1 MEFARYH
8 PAINLLYFTAVLTGT
23 ILFRQ
28 PVFLCLSYVCAFLY
42 LLKLRGLRALIPGL
56 GLLPLALL
64 YALWYGSY
72 HHFGLT
78 VLGVNFIGNQVTL
91 ESFLCGGTWAMV
103 CVAAVLWM
111 GCVHAVFTTD
121 KIVYLLGRV
130 SPHLSLYLSILL
142 RTVPRLNKQRQ
153 RIELAQRGIGRGK
166 GQGNIFQ
173 RMRNALRR
181 GSILLTWLIEGIVT
195 TSDSMRCRGCSLRG
209 RTAYSLYRFD
219 GRDRSFVIGL
229 CTLVCVLLMA
239 LLLDQ
244 TMIRFAPQVVM
255 MPITPMSCL
264 FYAAWAALC
273 LLPRCWS
280 SWVRVASAICSRR
293 RSDFFLRPLLYRS
306 FGYSIIV

>member
-229 CTLVCVLLMA
+229 CSLICVLLMA

-264 FYAAWAALC
+264 FYTAWAALC
-273 LLPRCWS
+273 LLPP
-280 SWVRVASAICSRR
+280 V
-293 RSDFFLRPLLYRS
+293 LELLGARQ
-306 FGYSIIV
+306 FRHLQQAAL

>member
-142 RTVPRLNKQRQ
+142 RTAPRLNKQRQ

-229 CTLVCVLLMA
+229 CFLICVLLMA

-273 LLPRCWS
+273 LLPP
-280 SWVRVASAICSRR
+280 VLELLGARR
-293 RSDFFLRPLLYRS
+293 FRHLQQAAL
-306 FGYSIIV
+306 

>member
-42 LLKLRGLRALIPGL
+42 LLKLRGPRALIPGL

-229 CTLVCVLLMA
+229 CSLICVLLMA

-273 LLPRCWS
+273 LLPP
-280 SWVRVASAICSRR
+280 VLELLGARR
-293 RSDFFLRPLLYRS
+293 FRHLQQAAL
-306 FGYSIIV
+306 

>member
-219 GRDRSFVIGL
+219 GRDRSLVIGL
-229 CTLVCVLLMA
+229 CSLICVLLMA

-273 LLPRCWS
+273 LLPP
-280 SWVRVASAICSRR
+280 VLELLGARR
-293 RSDFFLRPLLYRS
+293 FRHLQQAAL
-306 FGYSIIV
+306 

>member
-130 SPHLSLYLSILL
+130 SPHLSLYLSIFL

-229 CTLVCVLLMA
+229 CSLICVLLMA

-273 LLPRCWS
+273 LLPP
-280 SWVRVASAICSRR
+280 VLELLGARR
-293 RSDFFLRPLLYRS
+293 FRHLQQAAL
-306 FGYSIIV
+306 

>member
-219 GRDRSFVIGL
+219 GRDRAFVIGL
-229 CTLVCVLLMA
+229 CSLICVLLMA

-273 LLPRCWS
+273 LLPP
-280 SWVRVASAICSRR
+280 VLELLGARR
-293 RSDFFLRPLLYRS
+293 FRHLQQAAF
-306 FGYSIIV
+306 

>member
-64 YALWYGSY
+64 FALWYGSY

-173 RMRNALRR
+173 RMRNTLRR

-229 CTLVCVLLMA
+229 CSLICVLLMA

-273 LLPRCWS
+273 LLPP
-280 SWVRVASAICSRR
+280 VLELLGARR
-293 RSDFFLRPLLYRS
+293 FRHLQQAAL
-306 FGYSIIV
+306 

>member
-173 RMRNALRR
+173 RMCNALRR

-229 CTLVCVLLMA
+229 CSLVCVLLMA

-273 LLPRCWS
+273 LLPP
-280 SWVRVASAICSRR
+280 VLELLGARR
-293 RSDFFLRPLLYRS
+293 FRHLQQAAL
-306 FGYSIIV
+306 

>member
-103 CVAAVLWM
+103 CVAVVLWM

-229 CTLVCVLLMA
+229 CSLVCVLLMA

-273 LLPRCWS
+273 LLPP
-280 SWVRVASAICSRR
+280 VLELLGARR
-293 RSDFFLRPLLYRS
+293 FRHLQQTAF
-306 FGYSIIV
+306 

>member
-42 LLKLRGLRALIPGL
+42 LLKLRGLRALISGL

-273 LLPRCWS
+273 LLPP
-280 SWVRVASAICSRR
+280 VLELLGARR
-293 RSDFFLRPLLYRS
+293 FRHLQQAAF
-306 FGYSIIV
+306 

>member
-229 CTLVCVLLMA
+229 CILVCVLLMA
-239 LLLDQ
+239 FLLDQ

-255 MPITPMSCL
+255 MPITPISCL

-273 LLPRCWS
+273 LLPP
-280 SWVRVASAICSRR
+280 VLELLGARR
-293 RSDFFLRPLLYRS
+293 FRHLQQAAF
-306 FGYSIIV
+306 

>member
-103 CVAAVLWM
+103 CVAVVLWM

-229 CTLVCVLLMA
+229 CSLICVLLMA

-273 LLPRCWS
+273 LLPP
-280 SWVRVASAICSRR
+280 VLELLGARR
-293 RSDFFLRPLLYRS
+293 FRHLQQAAL
-306 FGYSIIV
+306 

>member
-91 ESFLCGGTWAMV
+91 ESFLCGGIWAMV

-219 GRDRSFVIGL
+219 SRDRSFVIGL
-229 CTLVCVLLMA
+229 CSLICVLLMA

-273 LLPRCWS
+273 LLPP
-280 SWVRVASAICSRR
+280 VLELLGARR
-293 RSDFFLRPLLYRS
+293 FRHLQQTAL
-306 FGYSIIV
+306 

>member
-173 RMRNALRR
+173 RMRNTLRR

-273 LLPRCWS
+273 LLPP
-280 SWVRVASAICSRR
+280 VLELLGARR
-293 RSDFFLRPLLYRS
+293 FRHLQQAAL
-306 FGYSIIV
+306 

>member
-64 YALWYGSY
+64 FALWYGSY

-229 CTLVCVLLMA
+229 CSLICVLLMA

-244 TMIRFAPQVVM
+244 TMIRGPVPAAPGAGAPGCASV
-255 MPITPMSCL
+255 PPS
-264 FYAAWAALC
+264 AAGGAVIF
-273 LLPRCWS
+273 S
-280 SWVRVASAICSRR
+280 
-293 RSDFFLRPLLYRS
+293 
-306 FGYSIIV
+306 

>member
-1 MEFARYH
+1 MEFSRYH
-8 PAINLLYFTAVLTGT
+8 PGINFLYFAAVLTGT

-28 PVFLCLSYVCAFLY
+28 PVFLCLSYLCAFLY

-111 GCVHAVFTTD
+111 GCAHAVFTTD

-219 GRDRSFVIGL
+219 GRDRSFDIGL
-229 CTLVCVLLMA
+229 CSLVCVLLMA

-273 LLPRCWS
+273 LLPP
-280 SWVRVASAICSRR
+280 VLELLGARR
-293 RSDFFLRPLLYRS
+293 FRHLQQAAL
-306 FGYSIIV
+306 

>member
-111 GCVHAVFTTD
+111 GCVHTVFTTD

-229 CTLVCVLLMA
+229 CSLICVLLMA

-273 LLPRCWS
+273 LLPP
-280 SWVRVASAICSRR
+280 VLELLGARR
-293 RSDFFLRPLLYRS
+293 FRHLQQAAL
-306 FGYSIIV
+306 

>member
-103 CVAAVLWM
+103 CVAVVLWM

-255 MPITPMSCL
+255 MPITPMSCP

-273 LLPRCWS
+273 LLPP
-280 SWVRVASAICSRR
+280 VLELLGARR
-293 RSDFFLRPLLYRS
+293 FRHLQQAAL
-306 FGYSIIV
+306 

>member
-173 RMRNALRR
+173 RMRNTLRR

-219 GRDRSFVIGL
+219 GRDRTFVIGL
-229 CTLVCVLLMA
+229 CSLICVLLMA

-273 LLPRCWS
+273 LLPP
-280 SWVRVASAICSRR
+280 VLELLGARR
-293 RSDFFLRPLLYRS
+293 FRHLQQAAL
-306 FGYSIIV
+306 

>member
-166 GQGNIFQ
+166 GQGNIFR

-181 GSILLTWLIEGIVT
+181 GSILLTWLIEGIVI

-229 CTLVCVLLMA
+229 CSLICVLLMA

-273 LLPRCWS
+273 LLPP
-280 SWVRVASAICSRR
+280 VLELLGTRR
-293 RSDFFLRPLLYRS
+293 FRHLQQAA
-306 FGYSIIV
+306 V

>member
-8 PAINLLYFTAVLTGT
+8 PAINLLYFTAVFTGT

-229 CTLVCVLLMA
+229 CSLICVLLMA

-264 FYAAWAALC
+264 FYTAWAALC
-273 LLPRCWS
+273 LLPP
-280 SWVRVASAICSRR
+280 VLELLGARR
-293 RSDFFLRPLLYRS
+293 FRHLQQAAL
-306 FGYSIIV
+306 

>member
-103 CVAAVLWM
+103 CVTAVLWM

-173 RMRNALRR
+173 RMRNVLRR

-229 CTLVCVLLMA
+229 CSLICVLLMA

-273 LLPRCWS
+273 LLPP
-280 SWVRVASAICSRR
+280 VLELLGARR
-293 RSDFFLRPLLYRS
+293 FRHLQQAAF
-306 FGYSIIV
+306 

>member
-209 RTAYSLYRFD
+209 RTAYSLYCFD

-229 CTLVCVLLMA
+229 CSLICVLLMA

-273 LLPRCWS
+273 LLPP
-280 SWVRVASAICSRR
+280 VLELLGARR
-293 RSDFFLRPLLYRS
+293 FRHLQQTAL
-306 FGYSIIV
+306 

>member
-166 GQGNIFQ
+166 SQGNIFQ

-273 LLPRCWS
+273 LLPP
-280 SWVRVASAICSRR
+280 VLELLGARR
-293 RSDFFLRPLLYRS
+293 FRHLQQAAF
-306 FGYSIIV
+306 

>member
-219 GRDRSFVIGL
+219 DRDRSFVIGL
-229 CTLVCVLLMA
+229 CSLICVLLMA

-273 LLPRCWS
+273 LLPP
-280 SWVRVASAICSRR
+280 V
-293 RSDFFLRPLLYRS
+293 LELLGACR
-306 FGYSIIV
+306 FRHLQQAAL

>member
-8 PAINLLYFTAVLTGT
+8 PAINLLYFTAGAYGDT
-23 ILFRQ
+23 LFRQ

-219 GRDRSFVIGL
+219 GRDRSLVIGL
-229 CTLVCVLLMA
+229 CSLICVLLMA

-273 LLPRCWS
+273 LLPP
-280 SWVRVASAICSRR
+280 VLELLGARR
-293 RSDFFLRPLLYRS
+293 FRHLQQAAL
-306 FGYSIIV
+306 

>member
-111 GCVHAVFTTD
+111 DCVHAVFTTD

-130 SPHLSLYLSILL
+130 SPHLSLYLSSC
-142 RTVPRLNKQRQ
+142 
-153 RIELAQRGIGRGK
+153 A
-166 GQGNIFQ
+166 
-173 RMRNALRR
+173 
-181 GSILLTWLIEGIVT
+181 
-195 TSDSMRCRGCSLRG
+195 
-209 RTAYSLYRFD
+209 RFP
-219 GRDRSFVIGL
+219 G
-229 CTLVCVLLMA
+229 
-239 LLLDQ
+239 
-244 TMIRFAPQVVM
+244 
-255 MPITPMSCL
+255 
-264 FYAAWAALC
+264 
-273 LLPRCWS
+273 
-280 SWVRVASAICSRR
+280 
-293 RSDFFLRPLLYRS
+293 
-306 FGYSIIV
+306 

>member
-103 CVAAVLWM
+103 CVSAVLWM

-273 LLPRCWS
+273 LLPP
-280 SWVRVASAICSRR
+280 VLELLGARR
-293 RSDFFLRPLLYRS
+293 FRHLQQTAL
-306 FGYSIIV
+306 

>member
-142 RTVPRLNKQRQ
+142 RAVPRLNKQRQ

-173 RMRNALRR
+173 RMRNVLRR

-229 CTLVCVLLMA
+229 CSLICVLLMA

-273 LLPRCWS
+273 LLPP
-280 SWVRVASAICSRR
+280 VLELLGARR
-293 RSDFFLRPLLYRS
+293 FRHLQQAAF
-306 FGYSIIV
+306 

>member
-103 CVAAVLWM
+103 CVAVVLWM

-273 LLPRCWS
+273 LLPP
-280 SWVRVASAICSRR
+280 VLELLGARR
-293 RSDFFLRPLLYRS
+293 FRHLQQAAL
-306 FGYSIIV
+306 

>member
-219 GRDRSFVIGL
+219 GRDRAFVIGL
-229 CTLVCVLLMA
+229 CSLVCVLLMA

-273 LLPRCWS
+273 LLPP
-280 SWVRVASAICSRR
+280 VLELLGARR
-293 RSDFFLRPLLYRS
+293 FRHLQQAAL
-306 FGYSIIV
+306 